1 MSTKQSGKLQ
11 ALEQTD
17 DNEASSEEPKE
28 STKACGFAALIGS
41 DTDENCDDAGG
52 YACDNSAVKPEP
64 AQAVEVSSK
73 QRKAKKK
80 KKKKR
85 NSENK
90 QSDTDEGEE
99 SVLEAA
105 LAQAAQCRSANS
117 THLAEEGSSCVLAL
131 AKPFFNADRERRRL
145 FKVKTTLLSPGTKEP
160 RKGIKLRGINEGR
173 FLHYRR
179 LFLVEPTPDD
189 GWPRP
194 DGCAK
199 MVPDESQCF
208 RIETTPEHS
217 KVLLEFAAC
226 SMLHDPQMIHN
237 FLMEYPFCVEGL
249 LVYSEIARQ
258 SGEHQQAFQILRRA
272 VYATECGFDGA
283 FSPFQETQVPMLRG
297 EACCSIS
304 WPRVRVQLAEDP
316 SWPGWSWFTTLWGY
330 MLALASQGLP
340 RTAFEVCK
348 LILAMTLPNDPTHS
362 LVHLDYFALRAE
374 EYDVLLE
381 ISEKL
386 NPPCPLPNN
395 TIVRLDFCLPN
406 FAYSAALAHYLR
418 RSIKDEDEAAALSTI
433 SVQDLTTPPQK
444 MLLQPTED
452 GPSPPHLALMRAMLL
467 FPRTLRSILETL
479 GISLNASA
487 SGSPCKLSWS
497 ELLDRSPLKGETH
510 ILHQQHFLA
519 HALVSDA
526 FVQRCATF
534 FRSEKMLR
542 WLHACT
548 GRLVQMCESS
558 LFEQELMA
566 VRRSWSEAPLA
577 IASAMANDYKD
588 FSAAEVGAE
597 RKAPRVLEEA
607 INSLMGSGPVVVQE
621 PEDEEAQLQRALR
634 ASQAAEDAQERRRL
648 IEEQDEEFRQSLATD
663 AACTIRLQRNKF
675 TKALNQQRFKTLRRI
690 LLRGRI
696 QQKDLRR

>member
-1 MSTKQSGKLQ
+1 
-11 ALEQTD
+11 
-17 DNEASSEEPKE
+17 
-28 STKACGFAALIGS
+28 
-41 DTDENCDDAGG
+41 
-52 YACDNSAVKPEP
+52 
-64 AQAVEVSSK
+64 
-73 QRKAKKK
+73 
-80 KKKKR
+80 
-85 NSENK
+85 
-90 QSDTDEGEE
+90 
-99 SVLEAA
+99 
-105 LAQAAQCRSANS
+105 
-117 THLAEEGSSCVLAL
+117 
-131 AKPFFNADRERRRL
+131 
-145 FKVKTTLLSPGTKEP
+145 
-160 RKGIKLRGINEGR
+160 
-173 FLHYRR
+173 
-179 LFLVEPTPDD
+179 
-189 GWPRP
+189 
-194 DGCAK
+194 
-199 MVPDESQCF
+199 
-208 RIETTPEHS
+208 
-217 KVLLEFAAC
+217 
-226 SMLHDPQMIHN
+226 
-237 FLMEYPFCVEGL
+237 
-249 LVYSEIARQ
+249 
-258 SGEHQQAFQILRRA
+258 
-272 VYATECGFDGA
+272 
-283 FSPFQETQVPMLRG
+283 MLRG

-621 PEDEEAQLQRALR
+621 PEDLF
-634 ASQAAEDAQERRRL
+634 SKV
-648 IEEQDEEFRQSLATD
+648 ISLSTD
-663 AACTIRLQRNKF
+663 T
-675 TKALNQQRFKTLRRI
+675 
-690 LLRGRI
+690 GP
-696 QQKDLRR
+696 